1 MKRLGNMLFRAGMC
15 VLTLAPLCAGGGGLF
30 MTGTVYACAWFAAQT
45 LIIALAAL
53 LPAYVGSY
61 KVQEVASY
69 AASRMNDPN
78 PDRELIRETVKSG
91 HRFPIRLVVF
101 ILLLAAAVT
110 AGFLLPDEWFQSSI
124 KHVMMAG
131 GMGALAFTA
140 MLTLPGNDCVWTQ
153 LPGVVLGF
161 LNYTVMALVL
171 HFGEPAR
178 ETELLMGACALA
190 YVFMGGISL
199 NRQGLATSSGGQDKD
214 KRPPINVVRKNRR
227 IVIGFALAVSVASFV
242 KPIKAAAL
250 WVWAQIKTLLGW
262 IAWLLRGGQ
271 DVAEEGNLD
280 ALLQGG
286 DSAVRLNTENIEAA
300 EEEIGGIS
308 TMDKIFLIAFFGFV
322 GLGAMWIIFSGL
334 AKLSKKLSELLERF
348 RVQATQ
354 GYYDE
359 KENLMEGDENRR
371 RARDMLRDR
380 LKNMFKRE
388 TPWEKL
394 SAREKARRLVKNLYR
409 RQGGKIPGLKT
420 LTARQAIEQISPRC
434 AKQLSEVYDVARY
447 SELPVEEDSVNALK
461 KELR

>member
-1 MKRLGNMLFRAGMC
+1 
-15 VLTLAPLCAGGGGLF
+15 
-30 MTGTVYACAWFAAQT
+30 
-45 LIIALAAL
+45 
-53 LPAYVGSY
+53 
-61 KVQEVASY
+61 
-69 AASRMNDPN
+69 
-78 PDRELIRETVKSG
+78 
-91 HRFPIRLVVF
+91 
-101 ILLLAAAVT
+101 
-110 AGFLLPDEWFQSSI
+110 
-124 KHVMMAG
+124 
-131 GMGALAFTA
+131 MGALAFTA

-178 ETELLMGACALA
+178 ETEYLMGACALA

-199 NRQGLATSSGGQDKD
+199 NRQGLSTSSGGKGED

-227 IVIGFALAVSVASFV
+227 IVIGFALAVSAASFV

-250 WVWAQIKTLLGW
+250 WVWAQIKTLMSW

-271 DVAEEGNLD
+271 DVVEEGNID
-280 ALLQGG
+280 ALLQRG
-286 DSAVRLNTENIEAA
+286 DQAVKINPENIEAEA
-300 EEEIGGIS
+300 DIGGIS
-308 TMDKIFLIAFFGFV
+308 TMDKIFLIAFFSIV
-322 GLGAMWIIFSGL
+322 GLGALWLIFSGL

-371 RARDMLRDR
+371 RARDMFRDR
-380 LKNMFKRE
+380 LKNLFKRE

-409 RQGGKIPGLKT
+409 RQGGKINGLKT
-420 LTARQAIEQISPRC
+420 LTARQAIEQIGPKC
-434 AKQLSEVYDVARY
+434 ARQLSEVYDVARY
-447 SELPVEEDSVNALK
+447 SELPVEEDSVNELK

>member
-15 VLTLAPLCAGGGGLF
+15 LLTLAPLCAGGGSLLMYGP
-30 MTGTVYACAWFAAQT
+30 VRACAWFAVQT

-61 KVQEVASY
+61 KVQEVTSY

-91 HRFPIRLVVF
+91 HRFPIRLTVF
-101 ILLLAAAVT
+101 ILLLAAALIT
-110 AGFLLPDEWFQSSI
+110 GFLLPGEWFQSTI

-178 ETELLMGACALA
+178 DTEYLMGACALA

-199 NRQGLATSSGGQDKD
+199 NRQGLSTSSGGKGED

-227 IVIGFALAVSVASFV
+227 IVIGFALAVSAASFV

-250 WVWAQIKTLLGW
+250 WVWAQIKALLGW

-271 DVAEEGNLD
+271 DVVEEGNID
-280 ALLQGG
+280 ALLQRG
-286 DSAVRLNTENIEAA
+286 DQTVQISPESLGEA
-300 EEEIGGIS
+300 ESDIGGIS
-308 TMDKIFLIAFFGFV
+308 TMDKIFLIAFFSIV
-322 GLGAMWIIFSGL
+322 GLGAVWIIFSGL
-334 AKLSKKLSELLERF
+334 AKLSKKLTELLERF

-371 RARDMLRDR
+371 RARDMFRDR
-380 LKNMFKRE
+380 LKNLFKRE

-409 RQGGKIPGLKT
+409 RQGGKINGLKT
-420 LTARQAIEQISPRC
+420 LTARQAIEQIGPKC
-434 AKQLSEVYDVARY
+434 ARQLSEVYDVARY
-447 SELPVEEDSVNALK
+447 SELPVEEDSVNELK

>member
-15 VLTLAPLCAGGGGLF
+15 VLTLAPLCAGGGSLL
-30 MTGTVYACAWFAAQT
+30 MTGTVFACAWFAVQT
-45 LIIALAAL
+45 LIIAFAAL

-61 KVQEVASY
+61 KVQEMTSY

-78 PDRELIRETVKSG
+78 PDRELIRETVKTG
-91 HRFPIRLVVF
+91 HRFPIRMTVF
-101 ILLLAAAVT
+101 ILLLAAALAT
-110 AGFLLPDEWFQSSI
+110 GLLLPGELFQSTI

-131 GMGALAFTA
+131 AMGALAFTA

-178 ETELLMGACALA
+178 ETEYLMGACALA

-199 NRQGLATSSGGQDKD
+199 NRQGLSTSSGGKGED

-227 IVIGFALAVSVASFV
+227 IVIGFALAVSAASFV

-250 WVWAQIKTLLGW
+250 WVWAQIKTLMSW

-271 DVAEEGNLD
+271 DVVEEGNID
-280 ALLQGG
+280 ALLQRG
-286 DSAVRLNTENIEAA
+286 DQAVKINPENIEAEA
-300 EEEIGGIS
+300 DIGGIS
-308 TMDKIFLIAFFGFV
+308 TMDKIFLIAFFSIV
-322 GLGAMWIIFSGL
+322 GLGALWLIFSGL

-371 RARDMLRDR
+371 HARDMFRDR
-380 LKNMFKRE
+380 LKNLFKRE

-394 SAREKARRLVKNLYR
+394 SAREKARRLVKNLYL
-409 RQGGKIPGLKT
+409 RQGGKINGLKT
-420 LTARQAIEQISPRC
+420 LTARQAIEQIGPKC
-434 AKQLSEVYDVARY
+434 ARQLSEVYDVARY
-447 SELPVEEDSVNALK
+447 SELPVEEDSVNELK